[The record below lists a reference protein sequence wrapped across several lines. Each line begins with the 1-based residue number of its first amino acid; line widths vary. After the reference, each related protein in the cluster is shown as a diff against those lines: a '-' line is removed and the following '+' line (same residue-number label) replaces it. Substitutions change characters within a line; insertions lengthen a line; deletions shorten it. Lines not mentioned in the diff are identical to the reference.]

1 MTLTSATKHL
11 RKFFPVYPNVTEV
24 SLEDIYKSAD
34 RLSKSDD
41 VNKSWVTTRMTHLR
55 HYGLAESVYSD
66 DSPAKFVG
74 VRVTQEGRKTLDRNI
89 SVANDRERREVTLE
103 TLAQDI
109 KEYERI
115 NPSIELNLEVKI
127 KKEAVP
133 MV

>member
-1 MTLTSATKHL
+1 V
-11 RKFFPVYPNVTEV
+11 P
-24 SLEDIYKSAD
+24 
-34 RLSKSDD
+34 
-41 VNKSWVTTRMTHLR
+41 
-55 HYGLAESVYSD
+55 
-66 DSPAKFVG
+66 
-74 VRVTQEGRKTLDRNI
+74 
-89 SVANDRERREVTLE
+89 RREVTLE